1 MRRLQGPE
9 GPSPLGPAHPQR
21 APHDRTEPDPGER
34 FILILLA
41 HNTPVDVGFLAT
53 ALTRLGIACPPHDLF
68 DTLELARQ
76 LYPIWPSHSLENIA
90 IRLHVAGGREHRAL
104 PDARLVKDV
113 FLELLQ
119 RTPTVKSIADLVH
132 ISSPLTFADA
142 PTASNPPQGLCAS
155 RTSCPIETG
164 ESCDLLRLPGD
175 EDACHGAIYF
185 SRTSS

>member
-1 MRRLQGPE
+1 
-9 GPSPLGPAHPQR
+9 
-21 APHDRTEPDPGER
+21 
-34 FILILLA
+34 
-41 HNTPVDVGFLAT
+41 
-53 ALTRLGIACPPHDLF
+53 LGIACRPHYLF

-132 ISSPLTFADA
+132 IS
-142 PTASNPPQGLCAS
+142 PTYLCRCTNRLQPA
-155 RTSCPIETG
+155 TG
-164 ESCDLLRLPGD
+164 ALRLTHLLSNRAG
-175 EDACHGAIYF
+175 
-185 SRTSS
+185 